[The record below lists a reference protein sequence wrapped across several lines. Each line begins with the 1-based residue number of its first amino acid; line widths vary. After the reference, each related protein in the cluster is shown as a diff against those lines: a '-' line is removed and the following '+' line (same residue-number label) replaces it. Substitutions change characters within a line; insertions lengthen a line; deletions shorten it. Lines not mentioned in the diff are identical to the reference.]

1 MAKSNKV
8 LAGLIAGVLVGA
20 AAGVLLTPKPGRQ
33 VRQFVRGRTAGVTN
47 RASQGFSKGV
57 DTVRNRLKKSPASP
71 EPADNVVYSRLEN
84 EVEG

>member
-20 AAGVLLTPKPGRQ
+20 AAGALLTPKPGRQ
-33 VRQFVRGRTAGVTN
+33 VRQFVRGRTAGVTC
-47 RASQGFSKGV
+47 RASQGFSRGL
-57 DTVRNRLKKSPASP
+57 DTVRNRLKK
-71 EPADNVVYSRLEN
+71 EPVSSGPRD